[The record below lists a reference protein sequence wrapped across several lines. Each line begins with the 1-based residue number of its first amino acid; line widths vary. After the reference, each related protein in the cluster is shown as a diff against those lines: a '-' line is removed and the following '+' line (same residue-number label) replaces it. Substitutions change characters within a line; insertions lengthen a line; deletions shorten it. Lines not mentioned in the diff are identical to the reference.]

1 MISLGL
7 FPLDIVGP
15 QFHDQQDLRA
25 RNEQSS
31 LSPLSF
37 VSLGLSCTTVLL
49 YELLDSETKVQR
61 VRSYGLYILHYVRP
75 FCRRCPLRVFELFSL
90 DFALQYHCTS
100 GRMQVDC
107 ASWIRWCTR
116 GGPRAFTRRDTRR
129 PRVQLVLK
137 RAEERS
143 TIAMRYFPDP
153 KLLVQTT
160 K

>member
-49 YELLDSETKVQR
+49 YELLDPETKVQR
-61 VRSYGLYILHYVRP
+61 VRSYGLYIFHYISGTS
-75 FCRRCPLRVFELFSL
+75 FLSMFSL
-90 DFALQYHCTS
+90 RIS
-100 GRMQVDC
+100 GII
-107 ASWIRWCTR
+107 SFIY
-116 GGPRAFTRRDTRR
+116 
-129 PRVQLVLK
+129 
-137 RAEERS
+137 RS
-143 TIAMRYFPDP
+143 
-153 KLLVQTT
+153 
-160 K
+160 